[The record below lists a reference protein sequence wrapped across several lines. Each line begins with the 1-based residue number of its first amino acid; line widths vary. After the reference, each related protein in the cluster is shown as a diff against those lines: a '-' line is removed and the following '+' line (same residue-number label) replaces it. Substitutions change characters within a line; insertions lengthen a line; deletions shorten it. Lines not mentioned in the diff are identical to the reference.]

1 MDPAVEVADLVKTF
15 PAPGGGT
22 LTAVGGI
29 SFTVERGEI
38 FGFLGPNSRI
48 IYYGTQRVRRARVI
62 AAAAGVFAL
71 ARVARAWRVCRPI
84 SL

>member
-15 PAPGGGT
+15 PTPGGGT
-22 LTAVGGI
+22 LAAVDGI

-38 FGFLGPNSRI
+38 FGFLGPNSRTI
-48 IYYGTQRVRRARVI
+48 FHGMQRVGRARLI
-62 AAAAGVFAL
+62 AAVGVFAL